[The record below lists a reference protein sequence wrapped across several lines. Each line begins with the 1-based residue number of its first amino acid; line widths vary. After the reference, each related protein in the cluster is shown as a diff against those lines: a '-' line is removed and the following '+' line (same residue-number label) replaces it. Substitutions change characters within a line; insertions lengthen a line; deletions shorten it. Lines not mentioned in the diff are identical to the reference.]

1 MSNPEVETFPE
12 GVGRSRIAAGTL
24 ISVSCAERMCGE
36 AGLMTCVMCPRRSL
50 ITSDIHCIETRLLP
64 PRLHVSLF
72 LRTPRQKNP
81 SAPNAKQQ

>member
-50 ITSDIHCIETRLLP
+50 ITSDIHCIETRLMPAAP
-64 PRLHVSLF
+64 PYKPVFEDS
-72 LRTPRQKNP
+72 TPKKSISP
-81 SAPNAKQQ
+81 EC